1 MAMTQDNEELEVSE
15 YDTGYAAN
23 KTLLISNN
31 GIISGSSILD
41 VKVSVI
47 GGKTERK
54 SLSVGDSI
62 RYDAGDRGLFEI
74 LLLTIKSGS
83 AKFLVSRL
91 K

>member
-1 MAMTQDNEELEVSE
+1 MAITQDYEEVEVSE
-15 YDTGYAAN
+15 YNTGYAAN

-31 GIISGSSILD
+31 GVISGSSILD

-47 GGKTERK
+47 GGPTARK

-62 RYDAGDRGLFEI
+62 RYDAGDKGLFEI
-74 LLLTIKSGS
+74 LLLTIKSNS
-83 AKFLVSRL
+83 ARLLVSRL